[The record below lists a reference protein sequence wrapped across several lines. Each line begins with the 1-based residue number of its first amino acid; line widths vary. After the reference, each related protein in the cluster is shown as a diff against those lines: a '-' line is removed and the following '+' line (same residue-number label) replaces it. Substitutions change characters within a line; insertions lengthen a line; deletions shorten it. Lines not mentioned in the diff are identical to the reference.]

1 MDDVEVRQAFVR
13 VDGARLFVA
22 ELGDGAPLV
31 VLHGG
36 PDFDHAYLRPELDRL
51 AGATR
56 LVYYDQR
63 GRGRSSAGVR
73 PTDVTMESELRDLD
87 ALRAHLGLE
96 STAVLGHSWGA
107 VVAMAYAARHP
118 ERVSHLVLLNPA
130 PASRADWVVL
140 AESLERNR
148 PAADVARL
156 AEVAETPAFR
166 EGDAHAEADYYR
178 AHFRMTLRRPDLLE
192 ELVGRL
198 RRHFTADGVLAARAV
213 EERLYDETCRT
224 DDFDLL
230 PGLRGLGGVPT
241 LVLTGEHDF
250 IPVETAVRIADAVPG
265 ARLAV
270 LPDCGHFTFLERP
283 DDVRAEV
290 GALLGPAAR

>member
-1 MDDVEVRQAFVR
+1 MGEVEVRQAFVR
-13 VDGARLFVA
+13 VDGARLFTA
-22 ELGDGAPLV
+22 ELGDGAPPLV

-36 PDFDHAYLRPELDRL
+36 PDFDHAYLRPELDQL
-51 AGATR
+51 AASTR

-63 GRGRSSAGVR
+63 GRGRSGAGVR

-87 ALRAHLGLE
+87 AVRAHLGHE
-96 STAVLGHSWGA
+96 RTAVLGHSWGA
-107 VVAMAYAARHP
+107 VVAMAYAVRHP

-130 PASRADWVVL
+130 PATRADWVL
-140 AESLERNR
+140 LGESLTRNR
-148 PAADVARL
+148 PQEDVDRL
-156 AEVAETPAFR
+156 AEVAETPAFQQ
-166 EGDAHAEADYYR
+166 GDAAAEADYYR

-192 ELVGRL
+192 ALVGRL

-224 DDFDLL
+224 AGFDLL
-230 PGLRGLGGVPT
+230 TGLRGLAAVPT

-250 IPVETAVRIADAVPG
+250 IPVETAAHIADAVPG

-270 LPDCGHFTFLERP
+270 LPGCGHFTFLERP
-283 DDVRAEV
+283 DDVHAEV
-290 GALLGPAAR
+290 RALLTQS